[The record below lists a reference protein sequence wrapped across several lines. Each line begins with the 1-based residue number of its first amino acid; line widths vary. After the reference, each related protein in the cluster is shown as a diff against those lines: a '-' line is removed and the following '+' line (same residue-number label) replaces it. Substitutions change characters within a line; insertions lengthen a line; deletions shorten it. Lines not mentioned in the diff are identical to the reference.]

1 MPSDSSLAD
10 SRFPAVAKPLLE
22 RLEELFPSECP
33 RLDMPDRE
41 IWFRCGQRAVVEMLL
56 AEYEQQR
63 KESL

>member
-1 MPSDSSLAD
+1 MNDALMN

-41 IWFRCGQRAVVEMLL
+41 IWFRCGQRSVVELLL
-56 AEYEQQR
+56 AEYEQQK
-63 KESL
+63 KEAL